1 MLEKIHVIRIIHE
14 QEVVVAIPAD
24 DDRSEVA
31 IGRVREL
38 LDNGLLDDEY
48 IDEAGLRLE
57 DISPT
62 LTKDEKRE
70 RIDRRFRCGGA
81 RVLDSGRYRRLLEG
95 KERAE

>member
-1 MLEKIHVIRIIHE
+1 MLEKIHVIRIIRE

-24 DDRSEVA
+24 DDRAEVA

-48 IDEAGLRLE
+48 IVEEDLRLE

-70 RIDRRFRCGGA
+70 RIDRCFKCGGA
-81 RVLDSGRYRRLLEG
+81 RVLDSDRYRRILEK
-95 KERAE
+95 KEKTG

>member
-1 MLEKIHVIRIIHE
+1 MLEKIHIIRMIRE

-24 DDRSEVA
+24 DDRAEVA

-38 LDNGLLDDEY
+38 LDKGLLDDEY
-48 IDEAGLRLE
+48 IVEANLRLE

-70 RIDRRFRCGGA
+70 RIDRCFKCGGA
-81 RVLDSGRYRRLLEG
+81 RVLDSDRYGRLLKGREVSG
-95 KERAE
+95 

>member
-1 MLEKIHVIRIIHE
+1 MLEKIHVIRIIRE

-57 DISPT
+57 DISPV

-70 RIDRRFRCGGA
+70 RIDRCFKGGGT
-81 RVLDSGRYRRLLEG
+81 RILDSDRYRRILEKREKTG
-95 KERAE
+95 

>member
-1 MLEKIHVIRIIHE
+1 MLEKIHIIRIIRE

-24 DDRSEVA
+24 DDRPEVA

-48 IDEAGLRLE
+48 IVEANLRLE
-57 DISPT
+57 DISPI

-70 RIDRRFRCGGA
+70 RIDRCFKCGGA
-81 RVLDSGRYRRLLEG
+81 RVLDSDRYRKILER
-95 KERAE
+95 KEVSG